1 VQQRIAPALAAGHW
15 VLSDRFSGSTAAY
28 QGYGRGLSLALIE
41 QLERIATAD
50 LQPDLT
56 LWLDLPLAESRRRRG
71 ERAADRIES
80 AGDAFLERV
89 CAGFAALAA
98 QRDWFR
104 VDASL
109 APEQVAAAI
118 GAVLEQR
125 FGPSAGRHG

>member
-28 QGYGRGLSLALIE
+28 QGYGRGLSQALIE

-56 LWLDLPLAESRRRRG
+56 FWLDLPLAESRRRRG
-71 ERAADRIES
+71 ERAADRIEA

-89 CAGFAALAA
+89 CAGFTATFWNTPKPL
-98 QRDWFR
+98 
-104 VDASL
+104 
-109 APEQVAAAI
+109 P
-118 GAVLEQR
+118 
-125 FGPSAGRHG
+125 H